1 MKFMFVFFLA
11 HLLTSTA
18 YAQDLINLKYL
29 DTKNIERQFE
39 SIITTPKSPGKKGA
53 VILLHHRGGWKVGT
67 TNQYAELF
75 EKNNIISVEPRMFD
89 TTPDNPLVHLSQLF
103 STLKYLGKREDVDAT
118 KISVIGLS
126 WGASLSIYAGTRWAQ
141 EQYGKEAPPIKN
153 IIPLYPTCFFH
164 EDLIKRRP
172 VLIERMRGFGFVD
185 GFHETWAKI
194 PITIFTGGLDDYDN
208 RMQEPCKGFIAS
220 ILDAEQWKVTS
231 EISYP
236 KATHGWD
243 RSEFRDAQTRI
254 EPLGCKMTRC
264 NVTIEYNKEVTNSV
278 KLKIL
283 EILEK

>member
-1 MKFMFVFFLA
+1 MKFMFVFFLIYSLA
-11 HLLTSTA
+11 STT
-18 YAQDLINLKYL
+18 YAQALINLKYL

-39 SIITTPKSPGKKGA
+39 SVITTPMGSGKKSA

-89 TTPDNPLVHLSQLF
+89 TTPDNPLAHLSQLF
-103 STLKYLGKREDVDAT
+103 STLEYLGKREDVDA
-118 KISVIGLS
+118 KNISLVGLS
-126 WGASLSIYAGTRWAQ
+126 WGASLSIYAATRWAQ
-141 EQYGKEAPPIKN
+141 ENYGKKAPPIKN

-164 EDLIKRRP
+164 EDLIKKRQIL
-172 VLIERMRGFGFVD
+172 VERMRGFGFMD

-220 ILDAEQWKVTS
+220 ILDAEQRKVTN

-236 KATHGWD
+236 IATHGWD
-243 RSEFRDAQTRI
+243 RSEFRVAKTITD
-254 EPLGCKMTRC
+254 PLGCKMTRC
-264 NVTIEYNKEVTNSV
+264 NVAIEYNKEVTDSV
-278 KLKIL
+278 KLRIL
-283 EILEK
+283 EILKK